1 MNIVERILFDNS
13 GRLNKFMPQSIINFY
28 NKIKDE
34 PNVLSPSEVKTLSN
48 KESIFLAFF
57 PTVWNDKH
65 FLDVKDIAFGLKSGI
80 IVKTNGDIL
89 FLTGTGFDNHWTKY
103 SPWRED
109 NLKFIGNQIIG
120 RSTDGIKNSTSSDIT
135 ILKNL
140 YIEFDSAKIEF
151 ASIVQKEL
159 EEQKKAVIDNNNLK
173 IIENEKFI
181 EYRNSIL
188 NDFEKNKKGEI
199 NLIDNDFLKILE
211 SNSEKITEV
220 DKDYVHKFIKISN
233 YLETKASNIKKIF
246 KSLNSA
252 SNETELDEYIGLIKN
267 QIHSYDLLS
276 FHAINMI
283 GVVISDDLITFYQIY
298 EKFDKLGMFNTSWE
312 NKVAKKLVNIGD
324 QLNSIMYSIYSME
337 QNIVKELSSL
347 NYTTKESFKNLNNSI
362 SNQLEKID
370 SAINVNNLLNGIQTY
385 QLYKINMQ
393 TKSLGS

>member
-1 MNIVERILFDNS
+1 MDRIQNEWLQD
-13 GRLNKFMPQSIINFY
+13 KFVPKIIINFY
-28 NKIKDE
+28 NKIKDQ
-34 PNVLSPSEVKTLSN
+34 PNILSPSDVRKLAS
-48 KESIFLAFF
+48 KQSIFLLFF
-57 PTVWNDKH
+57 PTIWSNKFVNGI
-65 FLDVKDIAFGLKSGI
+65 DIAFGLKSGI
-80 IVKTNGDIL
+80 IVDTRGNFLFFNGRS
-89 FLTGTGFDNHWTKY
+89 FDNHWTKY
-103 SPWRED
+103 EPWNEKP
-109 NLKFIGNQIIG
+109 LKFIGNQIKG
-120 RSTDGIKNSTSSDIT
+120 STKSEFKYSTSSDIN
-135 ILKNL
+135 ILKKL
-140 YIEFDSAKIEF
+140 YSEFDLAKVEF
-151 ASIVQKEL
+151 RALVNNENEAQK
-159 EEQKKAVIDNNNLK
+159 QAVIDNNNLK

-181 EYRNSIL
+181 DHRNSIL
-188 NDFEKNKKGEI
+188 NNFEKNKKGEI

-246 KSLNSA
+246 KSLNNA

-283 GVVISDDLITFYQIY
+283 GAVISDDLITFYQIY

-324 QLNSIMYSIYSME
+324 QLNSIMYSIHSME
-337 QNIVKELSSL
+337 QNIVKELSNL
-347 NYTTKESFKNLNNSI
+347 NYTTKESFKNLNNSV

-370 SAINVNNLLNGIQTY
+370 SSINVNNLLNGIQTY

-393 TKSLGS
+393 TKSLES